1 MRSQT
6 PARGRGVRAKLQQYL
21 RDMDAIWLQT
31 KAHG

>member
-1 MRSQT
+1 MRGQT

-21 RDMDAIWLQT
+21 RDMDAWLQT